1 MKKEER
7 KINNTRTDITLC
19 FIRVPGSYTA
29 HNDVNFSLEG
39 FDVTNKL
46 NQKFYTLYPI
56 VMLSK
61 WKVILAHD
69 KYVQEYVYMPKYS
82 WNTSKKNYVTC

>member
-1 MKKEER
+1 MKKKER
-7 KINNTRTDITLC
+7 KINNTRTDIALC

-29 HNDVNFSLEG
+29 NNDVNFNLKG

-46 NQKFYTLYPI
+46 NQKFYTLYSI

-61 WKVILAHD
+61 WKVILVYD

-82 WNTSKKNYVTC
+82 YLETYRTT